1 MSDLRTRICL
11 GECFEAEAFR
21 TPDGLLQPTY
31 SWVWNAPVDRAGI
44 DERLEEMQKNGIR
57 GMYIIPEPREF
68 RPTSMRTDLKPE
80 YLTDEF
86 FEMVRYACE
95 KAHSLGMVVW
105 LYDEGGWPSGS
116 ACTKVNAL
124 RPESCRKTIA
134 ARELALRAGERYVPG
149 ERAISAFV
157 TEDGAARL
165 VRPGEAFFADTRLTE
180 YWAKPLGGYPG
191 DPLDREGVK
200 LFMRLTHEGYAKHMS
215 DLFAAPSAGGG
226 FAPGSARVQLM
237 FTDEPG
243 AGRLPWPEGFAE
255 AFSAR
260 FGYDLAPYVDA
271 IVHDDA
277 DADDKALQAR
287 IDYRTFTGELF
298 LNNYFAPIQR
308 WCHAHG
314 LLSGGHL
321 DMDHITDGCL
331 HHSYGAVLP
340 LLRAMDVPGVDVIW
354 HQISLPGP
362 DERPCAEGNGF
373 FPRFASSAAAQ
384 AGKKYALSESFA
396 IYGQGTTGDE
406 MRYVINFQLVR
417 GINLFNFMSSSYG
430 KTGAY
435 AMVARPSLVS
445 EMPEFSH
452 YRGIND
458 YTARASHL
466 MQLGMPAPRAALL
479 FPARDIWAG
488 GKRREEA
495 IRSFEAEGRRLE
507 EQHVLFDV
515 IDEEALLACERA
527 GDELRLGL
535 ARYTGVIVPKGAVLS
550 RDAQRALQGV
560 SARTSALPV
569 CQSPDLR
576 VEARLLEGQGSLYM
590 LFNEAGSC
598 VEEVFFANAPRVY
611 RLYPEDGRIVSC
623 KSGQRFHLEPG
634 EAAFFLAGDCDIPEA
649 SGAPVEGEQIVIDGF
664 TLRPLSRLRLD
675 AEGVHK
681 DELCAA
687 PVCCAPGSWSEIL
700 GEDFCGEAEYAARVA
715 LPRAL
720 TKGEGLMISLGRM
733 ENYASVYLDD
743 IYLGEIYTQNGRL
756 YVPKEKLSEKRV
768 FTLRLK
774 VSSTGAGAFKRF
786 DMSKTFDPRDIGQ
799 YDAKVREVEAK
810 APSGGLYG
818 PVCIGICEAE

>member
-1 MSDLRTRICL
+1 MSDLRTRMSAM
-11 GECFEAEAFR
+11 ESFELERFAV
-21 TPDGLLQPTY
+21 PDGLMQPTY

-44 DERLEEMQKNGIR
+44 DERLEEMLKNGIR

-68 RPTSMRTDLKPE
+68 RPTSMRTDMKPE

-124 RPESCRKTIA
+124 RPESCRKTVA
-134 ARELALRAGERYVPG
+134 ARELALRVGEKYVPG

-157 TEDGAARL
+157 PENGAARM
-165 VRPGEAFFADTRLTE
+165 VRPGEAFSADLQLVE
-180 YWAKPLGGYPG
+180 YWSKPLGGYPG
-191 DPLDREGVK
+191 DPLDQQGVA

-215 DLFAAPSAGGG
+215 PLFAKPDGGGG
-226 FAPGSARVQLM
+226 FIPGSARVQLM

-243 AGRLPWPEGFAE
+243 AGRFPWPEGFEAAFAE
-255 AFSAR
+255 R
-260 FGYDLAPYVDA
+260 FGYDVAPYLDA
-271 IVHDDA
+271 IVHDEA
-277 DADDKALQAR
+277 DADGKALQAR
-287 IDYRTFTGELF
+287 IDYRILTGELF
-298 LNNYFAPIQR
+298 LNNYFLPIRR

-321 DMDHITDGCL
+321 DMDHLTDGCL
-331 HHSYGAVLP
+331 HHSYGALLP

-354 HQISLPGP
+354 HQISLPQPGA
-362 DERPCAEGNGF
+362 RPCAEGNGF

-452 YRGIND
+452 YWGLND

-466 MQLGMPAPRAALL
+466 MQLGAPVPRTALF

-488 GKRREEA
+488 GRRREAA
-495 IRSFEAEGRRLE
+495 IRGFEEAGRRLE
-507 EQHVLFDV
+507 EQHVPFDV
-515 IDEEALLACERA
+515 IDEEALLSCEREN
-527 GDELRLGL
+527 GDLCLGL
-535 ARYTGVIVPKGAVLS
+535 ARYTGVIVPKGASLS
-550 RDAQRALQGV
+550 KDAQSALQGV
-560 SARTSALPV
+560 SEKGCAFTVCKSA
-569 CQSPDLR
+569 DLR
-576 VEARLLEGQGSLYM
+576 VEARELPRQGRLYM
-590 LFNEAGSC
+590 LFNEAGC
-598 VEEVFFANAPRVY
+598 RVEDAFRAGASRVL
-611 RLYPEDGRIVSC
+611 RLYPEDGRVVSC
-623 KSGQRFHLEPG
+623 LDGARFSLEPG
-634 EAAFFLAGDCDIPEA
+634 EAAFFLAGDCGLPQA
-649 SGAPVEGEQIVIDGF
+649 ANAPVERERFEINGF
-664 TLRPLSRLRLD
+664 TLRPISRLRLD
-675 AEGVHK
+675 GEGVHR
-681 DELCAA
+681 DALDAA
-687 PVCCAPGSWSEIL
+687 PVSCRLGAWSAVL

-720 TKGEGLMISLGRM
+720 TDGESLCVSLGRV
-733 ENYASVYLDD
+733 ENYVAVYLDD
-743 IYLGEIYTQNGRL
+743 SYLGEIYTQNGRL
-756 YVPKEKLSEKRV
+756 YAPAAALSGKRA
-768 FTLRLK
+768 FTLRLR
-774 VSSTGAGAFKRF
+774 VASTGAGAFKRF

-799 YDAKVREVEAK
+799 YDAKVREVEAN